1 MSNLAKVS
9 RQVLKAMSNPRLA
22 AVDKEADRQRVNSY
36 IADVLKDAHVLYAK
50 LARLHG
56 DFGGT
61 ELKELEKVSEVVLS
75 IGGKLASFSKAFNE
89 GKAKM
94 NEPDVYGEGSSSGGG
109 DFPSSFGGG
118 DSDPFATE
126 APAAPSPSSSEDSGL
141 DFGDAAG
148 GDEESGGGGSDPIDI
163 EFDFEDDDEGGEPE
177 GGKSEAKSEEKKPA
191 KKPAKK
197 SED

>member
-9 RQVLKAMSNPRLA
+9 RQVLLAMSNPRLA

-109 DFPSSFGGG
+109 ADFSSSFGGE
-118 DSDPFATE
+118 SDPFSSDTS
-126 APAAPSPSSSEDSGL
+126 PSQSAPSGQDSGL
-141 DFGDAAG
+141 DLSDSSSGSEGAEEG
-148 GDEESGGGGSDPIDI
+148 GPIDI
-163 EFDFEDDDEGGEPE
+163 EFDFEDDDEG
-177 GGKSEAKSEEKKPA
+177 KEEKEDEKEEAPA

-197 SED
+197 EKD